1 MPFAGKTVAYA
12 EGVGGASEQGGCMS
26 ECPEPSRAHGG
37 AFERF
42 AANRGND
49 LLLWPSRDLRCC
61 RCPSRGWTRT
71 CATWLSAILCSSST
85 TTKEP
90 FRSRSSRKRIPMC
103 LTIPTLHP
111 MSPGRVGRRLSQ
123 GMPEG
128 SIWLGCA
135 TNAPRQRRSTAT
147 CACSLQECTS
157 MKATGPFSTL

>member
-1 MPFAGKTVAYA
+1 MPFAGKTVRMPKGSAVRRSK
-12 EGVGGASEQGGCMS
+12 GVVCRSV
-26 ECPEPSRAHGG
+26 RAKPCAWRRVR
-37 AFERF
+37 AFRCE
-42 AANRGND
+42 RGND